1 MFPEFSPGL
10 GVNENIEEKTIGK
23 SFIFDFEKGDFLV
36 KDGKLIEV
44 EGIEAIKIW
53 IEKVLKTEK
62 FKFKVYKTGS
72 ENEYGVT
79 ILELINSGHPQF
91 FIQAEIQREIEEA
104 LLRNP
109 DIKSVNNF
117 NFVRNKRTLIVNFT
131 VNTIYGSIE
140 QGGMF

>member
-1 MFPEFSPGL
+1 MFPEFSPGI
-10 GVNENIEEKTIGK
+10 GINEEREEKVTGR
-23 SFIFDFEKGDFLV
+23 SFVFDFEKGDFLV
-36 KDGKLIEV
+36 KDGKLVEV
-44 EGIEAIKIW
+44 EGIEAIRIW
-53 IEKVLKTEK
+53 IQKVLKTEK
-62 FKFKVYKTGS
+62 FKFKIYKTGS

-117 NFVRNKRTLIVNFT
+117 NFERDKRTLIVNIT

-140 QGGMF
+140 QGVLF